1 MDDLLLALSVPAVV
15 VASGVYAVCDCRR
28 QRRRPPSPYTRR
40 AGRLASRDALI
51 LAESVVDSAYAALGR
66 LYTDPATPHP
76 AAHTPTVSCGA
87 DPSRDPGPSRPAPA
101 RRP

>member
-1 MDDLLLALSVPAVV
+1 MDDLLLTLTVPAVV

-28 QRRRPPSPYTRR
+28 QRRHPPSPYTRR
-40 AGRLASRDALI
+40 AARLASREALL
-51 LAESVVDSAYAALGR
+51 LAEAVIDSAYAALGR

-76 AAHTPTVSCGA
+76 AGHTPAVSGRTDA
-87 DPSRDPGPSRPAPA
+87 SPDHGPSQPAPA